1 MESSSHS
8 HEEGHSLLELVT
20 VLALVGVILSG
31 ASVLFL
37 NLART
42 AASISAQQVAITSAL
57 KTHGIITAALR
68 STERDRL
75 NLSVSITPGNNLTL
89 AHGMRHPVAAMTGTS
104 APRLDSDVL
113 SFIDLDNTFRGLVRS
128 SRVSSTSAELEVCGL
143 NSIPSPTSHRS
154 YLLLSV
160 SGAHQLSGDLRPT
173 SRGCALLA
181 GSFVAGLVG
190 SRSEIPSSFSG
201 FVPIE
206 REYSLYVD
214 RSGNV
219 RLVAHVGARIVE
231 NQPMVRGIYSIR
243 LSESKDPSGI
253 LMFQLWIKPTTG
265 PEMRRN
271 IIPTLGRRTVIGEV
285 LP

>member
-1 MESSSHS
+1 MRNSTHTQ
-8 HEEGHSLLELVT
+8 EEGHTLLEILCVMA
-20 VLALVGVILSG
+20 LAGIILSG
-31 ASVLFL
+31 AATLFAHL
-37 NLART
+37 SRT
-42 AASISAQQVAITSAL
+42 AAAISLQQGGVASAL
-57 KTHGIITAALR
+57 KAHGIITAALR

-89 AHGMRHPVAAMTGTS
+89 AHGARHPVAAMTGTS

-113 SFIDLDNTFRGLVRS
+113 SFIDLDNTFRGTVRS
-128 SRVSSTSAELEVCGL
+128 SRSSSTSAEVEVCGL
-143 NSIPSPTSHRS
+143 NSAPSPTSFRS

-160 SGAHQLSGDLRPT
+160 SGARQLSGDLRYT
-173 SRGCALLA
+173 SRGCAVLT
-181 GSFVAGLVG
+181 GSFVAGLVAG
-190 SRSEIPSSFSG
+190 RTEMPLAFSG

-214 RSGNV
+214 RSANV

-243 LSESKDPSGI
+243 LSESKDPSSTLI
-253 LMFQLWIKPTTG
+253 FQLWIKPTSG
-265 PEMRRN
+265 PEIREI
-271 IIPTLGRRTVIGEV
+271 IIPTLSRRTVIGEV